1 MEITALIAICKTTLD
16 EGTRIYAA
24 IRKRNLSDK
33 ERELLV
39 HAARDGAFHILGTD
53 FHGPWVRA
61 GTKDFFEQS
70 DRAHQAF
77 YLDAFRS
84 LCERGF
90 VRHEGGHLFRLTGAG
105 FAMARKI
112 AGESA
117 ELTDQESR

>member
-1 MEITALIAICKTTLD
+1 VAGFNSPGDI
-16 EGTRIYAA
+16 
-24 IRKRNLSDK
+24 
-33 ERELLV
+33 V

-112 AGESA
+112 AGEST